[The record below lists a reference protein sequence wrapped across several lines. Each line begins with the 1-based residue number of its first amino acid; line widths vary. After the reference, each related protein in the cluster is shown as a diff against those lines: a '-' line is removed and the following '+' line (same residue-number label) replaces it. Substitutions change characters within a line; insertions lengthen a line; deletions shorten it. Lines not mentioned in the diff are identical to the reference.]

1 MFGTSGIRGPVGEA
15 VTADLALRVGRALGA
30 ETGRVVVG
38 RDHRDSGAMLVDAL
52 ASGCRELGTD
62 VVDAGLAATPT
73 VARAVGWTGSDAGVS
88 VTASHNP
95 PPDNGLKLWQPSG
108 QAYDA
113 EGRHRITERI
123 EAEIGRAHV

>member
-38 RDHRDSGAMLVDAL
+38 RDPRDSGAMLVDAP

-62 VVDAGLAATPT
+62 VVDVGLAATPT
-73 VARAVGWTGSDAGVS
+73 SGRG
-88 VTASHNP
+88 TASGAGRRPTSPTATLP
-95 PPDNGLKLWQPSG
+95 PSSVPSTRWSCRSPSTWATG
-108 QAYDA
+108 PA
-113 EGRHRITERI
+113 G
-123 EAEIGRAHV
+123 